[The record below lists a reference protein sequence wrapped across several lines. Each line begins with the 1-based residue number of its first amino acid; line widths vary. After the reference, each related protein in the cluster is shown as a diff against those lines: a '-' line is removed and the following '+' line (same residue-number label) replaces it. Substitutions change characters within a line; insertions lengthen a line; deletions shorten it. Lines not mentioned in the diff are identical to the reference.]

1 MPGPAVGGPSL
12 NDESSADD
20 EVPVVLSTTVVVVVE
35 LEVVVVVGRTVVEV
49 VGAAGRATGAGCT
62 VVGGRGLTGAGA
74 GAGDFRT
81 TWTVAT
87 TWATV
92 EDLRRGGT
100 VVGEV
105 AVAGRPATEGWF
117 GLGTGR
123 PVVPAPAMGA
133 TRIST
138 TVMAMTVR
146 RAKAARMVAA
156 VRFTESGVGSDR
168 RRLEP

>member
-1 MPGPAVGGPSL
+1 MPVPAVGAPSL
-12 NDESSADD
+12 NEESSADGD
-20 EVPVVLSTTVVVVVE
+20 VPVVLSTTVVVVVE

-49 VGAAGRATGAGCT
+49 VVVGRATGAGCM
-62 VVGGRGLTGAGA
+62 VVVGRGLTGAGA
-74 GAGDFRT
+74 GAGAFRT

-87 TWATV
+87 TWATF
-92 EDLRRGGT
+92 EDLRRDGT

-105 AVAGRPATEGWF
+105 AFAVRPATEGWF

-138 TVMAMTVR
+138 TVMTMTVR

-156 VRFTESGVGSDR
+156 VRFTESGVGSDPPG
-168 RRLEP
+168 LEP